1 MDELDIEKLKK
12 LNLGKGGSLEN
23 AVVIKDNKIKVRA
36 REEVISLINKI
47 GLTGW
52 HAGPLCNSAAAE
64 ALTSILI
71 AINKNHEIKH
81 SGIKI
86 TGV

>member
-1 MDELDIEKLKK
+1 MVSAFQNISAELLQSDAMIDCDVLVCGDKK
-12 LNLGKGGSLEN
+12 
-23 AVVIKDNKIKVRA
+23 AA